1 MNSDD
6 KTREALADVDTGQV
20 VDQRLV
26 QDWANSLST
35 GCPKPVP
42 HSETRENAASR
53 GSQPV

>member
-1 MNSDD
+1 MTSEE
-6 KTREALADVDTGQV
+6 KTREALAEVDTGQV